1 MVKASVKRLEE
12 GISLIIFPEG
22 ERSPN
27 GRLQPFLAGAF
38 SIAKRAKVQIQ
49 PIVITG
55 TYKVLPRFQ
64 MILNPVGH
72 MTVTVLDP
80 IPVET
85 VTSLSTEEL
94 KDLAYQR
101 IAANL
106 PEDHLPVNVG

>member
-1 MVKASVKRLEE
+1 LEA

-27 GRLQPFLAGAF
+27 GRIQPFLAGAF
-38 SIAKRAKVQIQ
+38 SIAKRAKVRIQ

-55 TYKVLPRFQ
+55 TYKILPRYQ
-64 MILNPVGH
+64 VILSPVAH
-72 MTVTVLDP
+72 ITVTVLDP

-85 VTSLSTEEL
+85 VASLSTEEL

-101 IAANL
+101 IMAEL
-106 PEDHLPVNVG
+106 PEDHRSTGTE